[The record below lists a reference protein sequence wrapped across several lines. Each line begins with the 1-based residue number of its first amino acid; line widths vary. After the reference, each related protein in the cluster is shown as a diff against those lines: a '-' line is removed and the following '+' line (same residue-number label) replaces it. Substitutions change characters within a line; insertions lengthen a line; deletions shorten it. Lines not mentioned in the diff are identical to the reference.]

1 MTGPNPG
8 GRRPIRVPLQQLDPG
23 LPLPAHAHPGDAGVD
38 LVAAESVTI
47 GPGER
52 VTVPTGVAVAI
63 PDDFAGL
70 VTPRSGLAHR
80 HGLGVVNA
88 PGVVDSG
95 YRGEIRVILINH
107 GTESVSIARGDRIAQ
122 LLVVPVA
129 AVAFELVTDL
139 TPSERGADGFGSTG
153 R

>member
-1 MTGPNPG
+1 MTGPNQG
-8 GRRPIRVPLQQLDPG
+8 GRRPIRVALQQLDPG

-63 PDDFAGL
+63 PEDFAGL

-95 YRGEIRVILINH
+95 YRGRS
-107 GTESVSIARGDRIAQ
+107 G
-122 LLVVPVA
+122 
-129 AVAFELVTDL
+129 
-139 TPSERGADGFGSTG
+139 
-153 R
+153 

>member
-1 MTGPNPG
+1 M
-8 GRRPIRVPLQQLDPG
+8 RVPLQQLDSG
-23 LPLPAHAHPGDAGVD
+23 LTPPTQAHPGDAGVD
-38 LVAAESVTI
+38 LMAAESLTL

-52 VTVPTGVAVAI
+52 ATVGTGVAVAI
-63 PDDFAGL
+63 PAGFAGL

-95 YRGEIRVILINH
+95 YRGEIRVILVNH
-107 GTESVSIARGDRIAQ
+107 GAEAVSIARGDRIAQ
-122 LLVVPVA
+122 LLVIPVA
-129 AVAFELVTDL
+129 SVGFDLVTDL
-139 TPSERGADGFGSTG
+139 APSERGSGGFGSTG